1 MIAVHA
7 GIAIRDIVRSF
18 RQFSLAWFLAWEDIR
33 QRYVR
38 TLLGPLWIVISTGI
52 WFGVMGF
59 VMSNLF
65 RQNLHDYMPFMV
77 CGLLMW
83 VLISTSLSESSTIL
97 LAAAGL
103 ITSFNIPIFIH
114 YLRFTLRNSIIFFHN
129 LLILLIVLL
138 IFPPKVTEATL
149 LVIPGLLLNM
159 LILTSVAVL
168 LSLMHLRYRDT
179 NVAVASALQIL
190 PFITPIFWD
199 KAMLEKHKWIAD
211 INPFYH
217 MIDIVRAPV
226 LGEYPSANSWVIA
239 SLMGVVLFFLACG
252 LFVRYRQRII
262 FWL

>member
-1 MIAVHA
+1 MIAIHA
-7 GIAIRDIVRSF
+7 RTAIRDIGRSF
-18 RQFSLAWFLAWEDIR
+18 RQFPLAWFLAWEDIR

-38 TLLGPLWIVISTGI
+38 TLLGPLWIVLSTGI
-52 WFGVMGF
+52 WFGAMGF
-59 VMSNLF
+59 VMANLF

-77 CGLLMW
+77 SGLLMW
-83 VLISTSLSESSTIL
+83 VLISTSLSESTTIL
-97 LAAAGL
+97 LTASGL
-103 ITSFNIPIFIH
+103 ITSFSIPIFIH
-114 YLRFTLRNSIIFFHN
+114 YLRFILRNYIIFFHN

-138 IFPPKVTEATL
+138 LFPPKITEATW

-159 LILTSVAVL
+159 LILTSL
-168 LSLMHLRYRDT
+168 
-179 NVAVASALQIL
+179 AVASALQIL

-226 LGEYPSANSWVIA
+226 LGEYPSGNSWVTA
-239 SLMGVVLFFLACG
+239 SVMGVILFFLACG
-252 LFVRYRQRII
+252 LFVRYRQRIF